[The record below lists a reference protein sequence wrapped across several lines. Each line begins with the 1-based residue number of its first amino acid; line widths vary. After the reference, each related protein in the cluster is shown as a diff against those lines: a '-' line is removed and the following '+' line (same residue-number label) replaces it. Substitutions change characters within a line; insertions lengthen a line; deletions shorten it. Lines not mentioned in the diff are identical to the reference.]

1 MMANSIKDQKSFVYN
16 LLLQL
21 TNEIPNRDA
30 MEEFIDD
37 NVAKNIDALLK
48 WQDVIKSSNYLSTEM

>member
-1 MMANSIKDQKSFVYN
+1 MANSIKDQKSYVYN

-48 WQDVIKSSNYLSTEM
+48 WQDVIKSSNYLSTKM

>member
-1 MMANSIKDQKSFVYN
+1 MAKSIKDQKSFVYN

-21 TNEIPNRDA
+21 TNERPNRDA

>member
-1 MMANSIKDQKSFVYN
+1 MANSIKDQKSFVYN

>member
-1 MMANSIKDQKSFVYN
+1 MANSIKDQKSFVYN

-30 MEEFIDD
+30 IEEFIDD
-37 NVAKNIDALLK
+37 NVANNL
-48 WQDVIKSSNYLSTEM
+48 

>member
-1 MMANSIKDQKSFVYN
+1 MAKSIKDQKSFVYN